1 MLKIP
6 FFKFFSKSKFSVSD
20 KNNFKNNVGWAFSP
34 TLKYCWGRTPN
45 LHKNCDDLIGKKSI
59 NSSPCHPEIA
69 APLVADVKEAY
80 KGGCSQSISGSS
92 HRQKCVTICTVS
104 GKEVLDKVGWAFSPT
119 LKYCWGRNPNLQKA
133 ISYVSRKATRHVRGD
148 LVPAFTLA
156 EVFLPYYHSPR
167 KVAFTL
173 AEVLI
178 TLGIIGVVAAMTL
191 PALTPKI
198 KYKELEIQYKV
209 ASNLIH
215 NVVSYFHSQ
224 DYIVSENIYC
234 TANKSDIAAECIGKY
249 RIFSEFLSE
258 AFIAVRALNK
268 NGGGYYANN
277 KYYNF
282 SGNEKFDDGLLN
294 DGYMELNNGMSVI
307 IESGTTSSHPI
318 IFFDLNGIDNR
329 PNRMGY
335 DTFAFVIDKND
346 RVCPLGSPAC
356 TSRIQYAETTTD
368 YKKSR
373 LCNPSSNGQ
382 TNGISC
388 SYFASIDKDFFKNL
402 K

>member
-1 MLKIP
+1 M
-6 FFKFFSKSKFSVSD
+6 
-20 KNNFKNNVGWAFSP
+20 
-34 TLKYCWGRTPN
+34 
-45 LHKNCDDLIGKKSI
+45 GKKSI
-59 NSSPCHPEIA
+59 NSSPCHPELA
-69 APLVADVKEAY
+69 APLVTDEKEAY
-80 KGGCSQSISGSS
+80 KGGCSQSISGSF
-92 HRQKCVTICTVS
+92 HRQKCSTICTQKS
-104 GKEVLDKVGWAFSPT
+104 NVGQVCLTDFDF
-119 LKYCWGRNPNLQKA
+119 NA
-133 ISYVSRKATRHVRGD
+133 ISYASWKTTRHVRGD

-156 EVFLPYYHSPR
+156 EVFSLHYHSPR

-178 TLGIIGVVAAMTL
+178 TLGIIGVVAALTL
-191 PALTPKI
+191 PALTEKT
-198 KYKELEIQYKV
+198 KYKELEAKYMV

-224 DYIVSENIYC
+224 NYIVSENIYC
-234 TANKSDIAAECIGKY
+234 TANKSDVAAECIEGKY
-249 RIFSEFLSE
+249 RIFSELLSE

-268 NGGGYYANN
+268 NGGGNYAAN

-282 SGNEKFDDGLLN
+282 SGNGKFDKGLLN

-307 IESGTTSSHPI
+307 IESGSISSYPI

-373 LCNPSSNGQ
+373 LCNPSSNSQ